1 MISIKTFSKEH
12 VDENIKLGA
21 SEYTSQEVLNKEHLI
36 WKHIHPPAGPSK
48 IIGEYSAEGAL
59 IGRIFLQRRNFYL
72 NDNLSATG
80 ATATDLLI
88 DPKCR
93 VASSFV
99 AITRSIKSIEE
110 IDIIFHTS
118 NENSDIFY
126 RNLFKFPVRFSL
138 TALGLPLDIYG
149 IVKSKCPNLSAI
161 KTLKI
166 LSTPY
171 KILLVILGKFLT
183 NLTKINFSNQ
193 PLDQENIFS
202 QFKKRTG
209 PHFERSKAFNYWRFN
224 SGPIFNGEIYWIWKY
239 KECLGYLVFK
249 KTEIRHINFYVLMDI
264 IFIRDLS
271 VFEKITIK
279 FLMIKLAIINNCDA
293 LFMMVNLKNSS
304 VNWLKGAPFFKI
316 PDRYLPHSTPIFIHT
331 KLPENMFHKYEN
343 IFFTLA
349 DLDYF

>member
-1 MISIKTFSKEH
+1 MIAIKTFSKEH

-36 WKHIHPPAGPSK
+36 WKHILPPAGPSK
-48 IIGEYSAEGAL
+48 FIGEYSAEGAL
-59 IGRIFLQRRNFYL
+59 TGRIFLQRRNFYL
-72 NDNLSATG
+72 KDNLSATG

-93 VASSFV
+93 VASSFI
-99 AITRSIKSIEE
+99 AITRSIKSPEE

-138 TALGLPLDIYG
+138 TALGLPVDIYEM
-149 IVKSKCPNLSAI
+149 VKSKWPNLSAI
-161 KTLKI
+161 KALKI
-166 LSTPY
+166 LSIPY
-171 KILLVILGKFLT
+171 KTLLVILGEILT
-183 NLTKINFSNQ
+183 NFTKINFSNE
-193 PLDQENIFS
+193 PIDQENIFS
-202 QFKKRTG
+202 QFKKRAG
-209 PHFERSKAFNYWRFN
+209 PHFERSKEFNYWRFN
-224 SGPIFNGEIYWIWKY
+224 SGPIFNGAVYWAWKG

-249 KTEIRHINFYVLMDI
+249 KTELKHINFYVLMDI
-264 IFIRDLS
+264 IFIRDLGRL
-271 VFEKITIK
+271 EKICIK
-279 FLMIKLAIINNCDA
+279 FLMVKIAIQNNCDA

-304 VNWLKGAPFFKI
+304 LNWLKGAPFFKI
-316 PDRYLPHSTPIFIHT
+316 PDRCLPHATPIFIHT
-331 KLPENMFHKYEN
+331 KLPENMLHKYEN